1 MRVFPVASVIAVLL
15 SACSG
20 TYTSQTSEVS
30 RGTVASETQVLVTK
44 DDLNELREES
54 GRAETPQ
61 VQTTVPRSTNT
72 TQTTVPRSAGNSNL
86 PTRPSLME
94 CADARSISSRE
105 GRRDVNET
113 IDELYQE
120 LTCALNDVHNDIH
133 QTSYENYVRS
143 VERYEQSEKDRLED
157 QRRLSECERTGIP
170 DYSGWID
177 PPEPVDGDEDP
188 CIWLSLRLSSSEFH
202 QRKPGSFDEH
212 QAEPLT
218 SFATFVQK
226 WTELE
231 TLAEVYPDSFS
242 PESLAVIVSQ
252 GGGWRKCL
260 SDQVICIDFHG

>member
-1 MRVFPVASVIAVLL
+1 MRAFPVASVIAVLL

-30 RGTVASETQVLVTK
+30 RGTVASEPQVLVTK
-44 DDLNELREES
+44 DDLHELAEES
-54 GRAETPQ
+54 GRAEIPQ
-61 VQTTVPRSTNT
+61 A
-72 TQTTVPRSAGNSNL
+72 QTTVPRSAGNSNL

-94 CADARSISSRE
+94 CGVVTPISSGE
-105 GRRDVNET
+105 GRKDVNET
-113 IDELYQE
+113 IDEMYQE

-170 DYSGWID
+170 DYSGWGVL
-177 PPEPVDGDEDP
+177 PEPVDGDEDP
-188 CIWLSLRLSSSEFH
+188 CIWLSLHITASEY

-212 QAEPLT
+212 QAEPFT

-242 PESLAVIVSQ
+242 PEILAVIVSR
-252 GGGWRKCL
+252 GDGLRKCL
-260 SDQVICIDFHG
+260 SDQVICLDFHG